1 MAKTRKNEI
10 GLGIKALLSNA
21 EKKRSSSDG
30 SIEVEKQE
38 LREDFGEIPI
48 DQVVTNPFQPRTEFD
63 EDLIDELAES
73 IKVHGIIQP
82 ITVRKL
88 SEKEYQIIS
97 GERRY
102 RASLKAGLAHIA
114 AYIRQTDDQ
123 GMLEMAILENIQ
135 RADLNPLEI
144 AISFQRL
151 IDECDLT
158 HDDLAERIAKK
169 RSSIS
174 NYLRLLKLPPSV
186 QRALKDE
193 LISFG
198 HAKVIAGLD
207 KVEQQAHLLDQIIRQ
222 SWSVRQTEEAAK
234 SSTGSLRGSQK
245 RQPSAH
251 SPEIRNIIEQLREK
265 TGSSVIVK
273 RDQSGKGSIVFSFG
287 NDRDFNDLVES
298 LLGD

>member
-21 EKKRSSSDG
+21 EKKRSTSDSSTNL
-30 SIEVEKQE
+30 EKSE
-38 LREDFGEIPI
+38 YRADFDEIAI
-48 DQVVTNPFQPRTEFD
+48 NQIVINPFQPRTTFD

-73 IKVHGIIQP
+73 IKIHGIIQP

-88 SEKEYQIIS
+88 SEKEFQIIA

-102 RASLKAGLAHIA
+102 RASLRAGLTYIP

-135 RADLNPLEI
+135 RTDLNPLEV

-158 HDDLAERIAKK
+158 HDDLAMRIAKK
-169 RSSIS
+169 RSSIT

-198 HAKVIAGLD
+198 HAKVLAGLD
-207 KVEQQAHLLDQIIRQ
+207 KVEQQAQLLDQIIRQ
-222 SWSVRQTEEAAK
+222 GWSVRQTEDATK
-234 SSTGSLRGSQK
+234 SITGTTASSHKK
-245 RQPSAH
+245 RPSAH

-265 TGSSVIVK
+265 TGTSVVVK